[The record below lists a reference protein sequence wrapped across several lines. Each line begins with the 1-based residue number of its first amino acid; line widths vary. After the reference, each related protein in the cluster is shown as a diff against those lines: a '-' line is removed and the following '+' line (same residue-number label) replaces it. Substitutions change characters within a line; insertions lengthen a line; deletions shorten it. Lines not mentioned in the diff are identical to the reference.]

1 MKVMKFA
8 KEKSSP
14 RHRDAHAHGFD
25 TRLFE
30 LDGSVTLIFG
40 EDRVTYGPGNSC
52 SVPVG
57 TMREHTEA
65 DGVRYVAGRRS
76 ASD

>member
-40 EDRVTYGPGNSC
+40 EENSILPGNSC
-52 SVPVG
+52 SVPR